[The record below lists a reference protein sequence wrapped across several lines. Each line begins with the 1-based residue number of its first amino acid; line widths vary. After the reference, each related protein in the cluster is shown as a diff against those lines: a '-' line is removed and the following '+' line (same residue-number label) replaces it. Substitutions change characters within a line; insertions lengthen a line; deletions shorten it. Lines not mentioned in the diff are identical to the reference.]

1 MSDHGTLTKGDFVMQ
16 ERLQR
21 FGGWLAGMVIPN
33 IGAFIAWG
41 LITALVIPTGW
52 LAELGISTETWTTG
66 DDGEGPGM
74 STRNL
79 VGPMIQYLLP
89 LLVAYTGGKMVHGHR
104 GGVLA
109 AIAAMGVIGSQGTL
123 TADDGTVLTIQPP
136 QFLGAMIIGPLSGW
150 VMKKIDEFL
159 EPRTPAGFEMLFNNF
174 SQGIAGLGLV
184 TVAYNIIGPIMAAVA
199 NVFGNAVEGL
209 ADANLLPIA
218 DIPIEVAK
226 VLFLNNAINHGVLTP
241 LGAEQVAEKGRSIYY
256 MLESNPGPGLGL
268 LGAYWFAGK
277 GLAKLSA
284 PGAIIIHFLGGIHEV
299 YFPYVLM
306 NPVMIGAMWAGG
318 ITADLVFVAT
328 DAGLTT
334 PPSPGSI
341 FAYIAGL
348 PPEGGAAFGVIA
360 GVAVGA
366 IMSFVVGTAL
376 LRLFPVKDMADTDVD
391 AVGAGDGIPDVPGMN
406 IPGATA

>member
-1 MSDHGTLTKGDFVMQ
+1 MQ

-41 LITALVIPTGW
+41 FITALIIDTGW
-52 LAELGISTETWTTG
+52 LVKLGIFDVEQTSPLV
-66 DDGEGPGM
+66 DP
-74 STRNL
+74 L
-79 VGPMIQYLLP
+79 VGKVIVYLLP
-89 LLVAYTGGKMVHGHR
+89 TLIAYTGGKMVHGHR

-109 AIAAMGVIGSQGTL
+109 AIAVFGVIGSQGTL
-123 TADDGTVLTIQPP
+123 TAEVFDEATGLATGEETELTIQPP
-136 QFLGAMIIGPLSGW
+136 QFLGAMLMGPLAGW
-150 VMKKIDEFL
+150 VMKKIDGFL
-159 EPRTPAGFEMLFNNF
+159 EDRTPAGFEMLFNNF
-174 SQGIAGLGLV
+174 SQGFAGIGLV
-184 TVAYNIIGPIMAAVA
+184 FLGYWIVGPIMAFIA
-199 NVFGNAVEGL
+199 NVFGSAVTSL
-209 ADANLLPIA
+209 AEANLLPLA

-241 LGAEQVAEKGRSIYY
+241 LGTQDVFEGNGRSIYY

-284 PGAIIIHFLGGIHEV
+284 PGAIIVHFFGGIHEV

-306 NPVMIGAMWAGG
+306 NPVMIVAMWAGG
-318 ITADLVFVAT
+318 ITADFVFLAT
-328 DAGLTT
+328 DAGLTV

-341 FAYIAGL
+341 FAYIGGL

-366 IMSFVVGTAL
+366 VVSFITGSAL
-376 LRLFPVKDMADTDVD
+376 LKMFPVKDMADTDIDEVGVGD
-391 AVGAGDGIPDVPGMN
+391 AMPDIPGMSVPG
-406 IPGATA
+406 ASA

>member
-1 MSDHGTLTKGDFVMQ
+1 MQ
-16 ERLQR
+16 ERIQR
-21 FGGWLAGMVIPN
+21 LGGFLAAMVIPN

-52 LAELGISTETWTTG
+52 LAELGFGGGNDGEIWGTLTG
-66 DDGEGPGM
+66 D
-74 STRNL
+74 L
-79 VGPMIQYLLP
+79 VGPMIVNLLP
-89 LLVAYTGGKMVHGHR
+89 ILVAYTGGKLIYGHR

-109 AIAAMGVIGSQGTL
+109 AIAVMGVIGSSTEI

-136 QFLGAMIIGPLSGW
+136 QFLGAMVIGPLAGW

-174 SQGIAGLGLV
+174 SQGIAGLALV
-184 TVAYNIIGPIMAAVA
+184 FLGYWIVGPIMGAVA
-199 NVFGNAVEGL
+199 TAFGNMVEGI
-209 ADANLLPIA
+209 ADAGLLPLA

-226 VLFLNNAINHGVLTP
+226 ILFLNNAINHGVLTP
-241 LGAEQVAEKGRSIYY
+241 LGASDVAESGRSIYF

-284 PGAIIIHFLGGIHEV
+284 PGAIIVHFFGGIHEV

-318 ITADLVFVAT
+318 ISADIVFVAT
-328 DAGLTT
+328 DAGLVG

-341 FAYIAGL
+341 FAYLALL
-348 PPEGGAAFGVIA
+348 PSSGGAVFGVLA

-366 IMSFVVGTAL
+366 VMAFVAGTVL
-376 LRLFPVKDMADTDVD
+376 LRMFPVKDMTDTEIDAADVN
-391 AVGAGDGIPDVPGMN
+391 DGMEN
-406 IPGATA
+406 IPGVIPGA

>member
-1 MSDHGTLTKGDFVMQ
+1 MQ
-16 ERLQR
+16 ERIQR
-21 FGGWLAGMVIPN
+21 LGGFLAAMVIPN

-52 LAELGISTETWTTG
+52 LAELGFGGGNDGEIWGTLTG
-66 DDGEGPGM
+66 D
-74 STRNL
+74 L
-79 VGPMIQYLLP
+79 VGPMIVNLLP
-89 LLVAYTGGKMVHGHR
+89 ILVAYTGGKLIYGHR

-109 AIAAMGVIGSQGTL
+109 AIAVMGVIGSSTEI

-136 QFLGAMIIGPLSGW
+136 QFLGAMVIGPLAGW

-174 SQGIAGLGLV
+174 SQGLAGLALV
-184 TVAYNIIGPIMAAVA
+184 FLGYWIVGPIMGAVA
-199 NVFGNAVEGL
+199 TAFGNMVEGI
-209 ADANLLPIA
+209 ADAGLLPLA

-226 VLFLNNAINHGVLTP
+226 ILFLNNAINHGVLTP
-241 LGAEQVAEKGRSIYY
+241 LGASDVAESGRSIYF

-284 PGAIIIHFLGGIHEV
+284 PGAIIVHFFGGIHEV

-318 ITADLVFVAT
+318 ISADIVFVAT
-328 DAGLTT
+328 DAGLVG

-341 FAYIAGL
+341 FAYLALL
-348 PPEGGAAFGVIA
+348 PSSGGAVFGVLA
-360 GVAVGA
+360 GIAVGA
-366 IMSFVVGTAL
+366 VMAFVAGTVL
-376 LRLFPVKDMADTDVD
+376 LRMFPVKEMTDTEIDAADVN
-391 AVGAGDGIPDVPGMN
+391 DGMEN
-406 IPGATA
+406 IPGVIPGA

>member
-1 MSDHGTLTKGDFVMQ
+1 MQ

-41 LITALVIPTGW
+41 FITALIIDTGW
-52 LAELGISTETWTTG
+52 LVKLGIFDVEQTNPLVE
-66 DDGEGPGM
+66 P
-74 STRNL
+74 L
-79 VGPMIQYLLP
+79 VGRVIVYLLP
-89 LLVAYTGGKMVHGHR
+89 TLIAYTGGKMVHGHR

-109 AIAAMGVIGSQGTL
+109 AIAVFGVIGSQGTVL
-123 TADDGTVLTIQPP
+123 ADDGTELTIQPP
-136 QFLGAMIIGPLSGW
+136 QFMGAMVIGPLAGW
-150 VMKKIDEFL
+150 LMKKIDEFL
-159 EPRTPAGFEMLFNNF
+159 EDRTPAGFEMLFNNF
-174 SQGIAGLGLV
+174 SQGFAGIGLV
-184 TVAYNIIGPIMAAVA
+184 FAGYWIVGPIMAFIANLFGDAVK
-199 NVFGNAVEGL
+199 GL
-209 ADANLLPIA
+209 ADANLLPLA

-241 LGAEQVAEKGRSIYY
+241 LGTTDVAETGRSIYY

-268 LGAYWFAGK
+268 LLAYMVAGK

-284 PGAIIIHFLGGIHEV
+284 PGAIIVHFFGGIHEV

-306 NPVMIGAMWAGG
+306 NPVMILAMWAGG
-318 ITADLVFVAT
+318 ITADFVFLAT
-328 DAGLTT
+328 DAGLTV

-341 FAYIAGL
+341 FAYFGGL
-348 PPEGGAAFGVIA
+348 PPEGGAAFGVLA

-366 IMSFVVGTAL
+366 IVSFVVGAAL
-376 LRLFPVKDMADTDVD
+376 LRLFPVKDMTDTEIDD
-391 AVGAGDGIPDVPGMN
+391 IGTANDGIPDVPGMN

>member
-1 MSDHGTLTKGDFVMQ
+1 
-16 ERLQR
+16 
-21 FGGWLAGMVIPN
+21 MVIPN

-41 LITALVIPTGW
+41 LITALIIDTGW
-52 LAELGISTETWTTG
+52 LVKLGIFDVEQTNPLVE
-66 DDGEGPGM
+66 P
-74 STRNL
+74 L
-79 VGPMIQYLLP
+79 VGRVIVYLLP
-89 LLVAYTGGKMVHGHR
+89 TLIAYTGGKMVHGHR

-109 AIAAMGVIGSQGTL
+109 AIAVFGVIGSQGTL
-123 TADDGTVLTIQPP
+123 LADDGTELTIQPP
-136 QFLGAMIIGPLSGW
+136 QFLGAMVMGPFAGW
-150 VMKKIDEFL
+150 VMKKVDEFL

-174 SQGIAGLGLV
+174 SQGGLGIVLTFLGYWIV
-184 TVAYNIIGPIMAAVA
+184 GPIMAFVA
-199 NVFGNAVEGL
+199 RVFGDAVEGI
-209 ADANLLPIA
+209 ADAGLLPLA

-241 LGAEQVAEKGRSIYY
+241 LGTEQVVEKGRSIYY
-256 MLESNPGPGLGL
+256 LLETNPGPGLGL

-318 ITADLVFVAT
+318 ITADIVFVAT
-328 DAGLTT
+328 DAGLVA

-341 FAYIAGL
+341 FAYIAAL

-366 IMSFVVGTAL
+366 IASFVVGTAL
-376 LRLFPVKDMADTDVD
+376 LRLFPVKDMADTDAD

>member
-1 MSDHGTLTKGDFVMQ
+1 MI
-16 ERLQR
+16 
-21 FGGWLAGMVIPN
+21 IPN

-52 LAELGISTETWTTG
+52 LAKTSLGWDWDAITG
-66 DDGEGPGM
+66 D
-74 STRNL
+74 L
-79 VGPMIQYLLP
+79 VGPMIVWLLP
-89 LLVAYTGGKMVHGHR
+89 ILVAYTGGKMIHGHR

-109 AIAAMGVIGSQGTL
+109 SVAMIGVISGADFIVAEA
-123 TADDGTVLTIQPP
+123 TADTEAVVGDPP
-136 QFLGAMIIGPLSGW
+136 QFMGAMVMGPLAGW

-184 TVAYNIIGPIMAAVA
+184 TLGYLIIGPVMSALASF
-199 NVFGNAVEGL
+199 FGSVVEGIS
-209 ADANLLPIA
+209 DAGLLPLA
-218 DIPIEVAK
+218 DIPIEVGK

-241 LGAEQVAEKGRSIYY
+241 LGSVDAAEKGRSIYY

-284 PGAIIIHFLGGIHEV
+284 PGAIIVHFLGGIHEV
-299 YFPYVLM
+299 YFPYILM

-318 ITADLVFVAT
+318 ISADIVFQIF
-328 DAGLTT
+328 DAGLVG

-341 FAYIAGL
+341 FAYIGLL
-348 PPEGGAAFGVIA
+348 PPEGGAAFGVFA
-360 GVAVGA
+360 GIAVGA
-366 IMSFVVGTAL
+366 PAAFAVGAVL
-376 LRLFPVKDMADTDVD
+376 LRMFPVKDMTDADSPADVM
-391 AVGAGDGIPDVPGMN
+391 AMPD
-406 IPGATA
+406 IPGVDLGGANA